1 MAQRFYPAVMERGG
15 PKNGGPKNG
24 GAEVI
29 ALWFPDF
36 PGCVAAAADQQDAVA
51 KAQEALAAAVQAMAE
66 HDRPLPAPTPF
77 EDVEVPEDAAF
88 IALIAVA
95 VTLPNPSERVNIYL
109 PKALIERMDRRA
121 EALGMSR
128 SSLVG
133 FAISRVLDQDQPVW
147 IKGPTPAAAPR
158 VKVRRLK

>member
-1 MAQRFYPAVMERGG
+1 MAQRFYPAVMERGDG
-15 PKNGGPKNG
+15 D
-24 GAEVI
+24 VV

-51 KAQEALAAAVQAMAE
+51 KAQDALASAVQAMAE
-66 HDRPLPAPTPF
+66 HDLPLPAPTAF
-77 EDVEVPEDAAF
+77 EDVETPEEDAF

-95 VTLPNPSERVNIYL
+95 VTLPNPSERVNVYL

-121 EALGMSR
+121 EAQGMSR

-133 FAISRVLDQDQPVW
+133 FAISRMLDLDQPVW
-147 IKGPTPAAAPR
+147 VKGQTHGQSAALSK
-158 VKVRRLK
+158 VKRAK

>member
-15 PKNGGPKNG
+15 HKND
-24 GAEVI
+24 GAEVV

-66 HDRPLPAPTPF
+66 RDLPLPAPTAF
-77 EDVEVPEDAAF
+77 EAVEYPDDEAF

-95 VTLPNPSERVNIYL
+95 VTMPNPSERVNIYL

-128 SSLVG
+128 SSLAG

-147 IKGPTPAAAPR
+147 MKGPIPAGAPR
-158 VKVRRLK
+158 VKVKRVK

>member
-15 PKNGGPKNG
+15 HKSDGT
-24 GAEVI
+24 EVV

-66 HDRPLPAPTPF
+66 RDLPLPAPTPF
-77 EDVEVPEDAAF
+77 EEVDYPDDEAF

-147 IKGPTPAAAPR
+147 VKGPTPAGAPR
-158 VKVRRLK
+158 GKVRRIK

>member
-1 MAQRFYPAVMERGG
+1 MTQRFYPAVMERGDTDD
-15 PKNGGPKNG
+15 
-24 GAEVI
+24 AEAKERPEVV

-36 PGCVAAAADQQDAVA
+36 PGCVAAAADQQQAVA
-51 KAQEALAAAVQAMAE
+51 KAQEALAAAVQALAE

-128 SSLVG
+128 SSLAG
-133 FAISRVLDQDQPVW
+133 FAISRALDGEQLFWV
-147 IKGPTPAAAPR
+147 KGPAAPAPAKPKARR
-158 VKVRRLK
+158 VK